1 MKSPLG
7 TWERRVL
14 TFSQLLHTMHYHFQ
28 YLLLLFLLLFL
39 TGHHA
44 FEVSF
49 SSGNNGWMKLRH
61 FTLFSDQQSRGTFE
75 KDSSNYN
82 SWSWKWMPQKH
93 LWVSWKHT
101 KILTLDTGAFNVSTP
116 SPRLVPISFPTKQ
129 YHSEE
134 ELAELAAN
142 LIEDTNGLR
151 RHNPDLIQS
160 TLKHLLL
167 TDSSSSSSSSSS
179 INEVHN
185 TN

>member
-1 MKSPLG
+1 
-7 TWERRVL
+7 
-14 TFSQLLHTMHYHFQ
+14 MHYHFQ

-44 FEVSF
+44 FETNNLEGHLKRIHQITTHEAE
-49 SSGNNGWMKLRH
+49 SGCLKN
-61 FTLFSDQQSRGTFE
+61 TYE
-75 KDSSNYN
+75 
-82 SWSWKWMPQKH
+82 
-93 LWVSWKHT
+93 
-101 KILTLDTGAFNVSTP
+101 
-116 SPRLVPISFPTKQ
+116 LVPISFPTKQ